1 MSNKIKEQLRKFGLT
16 ELAVDNSTSVFIL
29 TFMILF
35 FGFRS
40 YIDMP
45 KEAYPEASFPAL
57 FVNTVYFGNAA
68 SDIENLVTRPLE
80 KEIAG
85 ISGLKKVTS
94 SSLQDYSLIT
104 AEFNSDEDMSDAL
117 RKVKD
122 AVDKAKSELPNDL
135 TSDPEVIEVNFSEL
149 PIMTVNLSGDF
160 SNKELRSYAEYLQD
174 EIEDLSEVSEVELK
188 GALEREVKIDVDLP
202 KMESLKVNFGD
213 IENAIRSEN
222 MNMSGGEIVSNNFRR
237 NIRILGEF
245 KSCLLYTSPSPRDKR
260 QSRMPSSA

>member
-1 MSNKIKEQLRKFGLT
+1 MSNKIKEHLRKFGLT

-40 YIDMP
+40 YVGMP

-104 AEFNSDEDMSDAL
+104 AEFNSDENMSNAL

-174 EIEDLSEVSEVELK
+174 EIEDLAEVSEVELK

-202 KMESLKVNFGD
+202 KMESLKVNF
-213 IENAIRSEN
+213 
-222 MNMSGGEIVSNNFRR
+222 
-237 NIRILGEF
+237 
-245 KSCLLYTSPSPRDKR
+245 
-260 QSRMPSSA
+260 